1 MAGRPVFLTK
11 EGRLKIESELK
22 VLREVRR
29 PEVSEMLRVAKD
41 FSDTAE
47 NAEFEEAKNEQAK
60 VEGRILELETM
71 LANATLIDEEHRSL
85 DVVKLGSRVELESE
99 EGTRVQYTIVGSA
112 EAHAKDGKI
121 SNESPV
127 GRAVLGRSVGS
138 TVEVNAPAG
147 VIRFRIISVE

>member
-1 MAGRPVFLTK
+1 M
-11 EGRLKIESELK
+11 KIESELK